1 MQMNSMGVEHSPG
14 TSEGPRIITVFGRK
28 ISLTAILVF
37 LVFLL
42 FVTNLFSLIPIN
54 WYSERF
60 RENVAS
66 TQNAFKNLLWE
77 FDDILSDGSLDEKSI
92 RELEVW
98 VEKTSIQSATVTFLD
113 KRHHDLWD
121 HTSDALELFEDF
133 LEEFRDTAR
142 LLSDGNKT
150 IKLDQDS
157 NEKLKKI
164 HDTLLDFYEHVFPV
178 NVLEEGTMWQTPH
191 YDEMDR
197 AFGKLRRFE
206 QDVARAWLI
215 IPVIRGSTLPPPEV
229 QARELLVEAV
239 GEEYVT
245 EYFEFDG
252 VQFNPWEPE
261 DWASVSYYYKIR
273 VGDYTVSR
281 EVYIR
286 FSKMNE
292 YLSST
297 GVPVKDHLM
306 PFNVTMDQA
315 FEIALSNMEREFVE
329 TDAAII
335 FVKKLQNGTRIGRYL
350 WRIDF
355 YHNKKYSSSGS
366 ATLVI
371 IDPITG
377 QVIETK
383 MYGWEFS

>member
-1 MQMNSMGVEHSPG
+1 MAD
-14 TSEGPRIITVFGRK
+14 TSESSRTITVFKWK
-28 ISLTAILVF
+28 ISITVILSF

-42 FVTNLFSLIPIN
+42 FVTNLYSLIPIN

-66 TQNAFKNLLWE
+66 TQNAFQNLLWE

-113 KRHHDLWD
+113 KRHFDLWD
-121 HTSDALELFEDF
+121 STSDALELFEDF
-133 LEEFRDTAR
+133 LEEFRDTASII
-142 LLSDGNKT
+142 SDGNKT
-150 IKLDQDS
+150 IELDQDS
-157 NEKLKKI
+157 NEKLEKI
-164 HDTLLDFYEHVFPV
+164 HETLLDFYEHVFPV
-178 NVLEEGTMWQTPH
+178 DVLEEGTKWQTPN
-191 YDEMDR
+191 YGEADKAR
-197 AFGKLRRFE
+197 GKLSRFE

-215 IPVIRGSTLPPPEV
+215 LPVIRGSTLPPPEV

-245 EYFEFDG
+245 EFFEFDG
-252 VQFNPWEPE
+252 VQFNYWKPE
-261 DWASVSYYYKIR
+261 DWLASVQYYYKIR

-297 GVPVKDHLM
+297 GVPVKDNLM
-306 PFNVTMDQA
+306 PFNVTKEQA
-315 FEIALSNMEREFVE
+315 VEIALSNMEREFVE
-329 TDAAII
+329 TDAAIYC
-335 FVKKLQNGTRIGRYL
+335 VKKLLNGTRIGRYL
-350 WRIDF
+350 WCIDF

-366 ATLVI
+366 ATRVI

-377 QVIETK
+377 QVIEAE
-383 MYGWEFS
+383 MYGWESS

>member
-1 MQMNSMGVEHSPG
+1 MAD
-14 TSEGPRIITVFGRK
+14 TSESSRTFTVFGRK
-28 ISLTAILVF
+28 ISITVILSF

-42 FVTNLFSLIPIN
+42 FVTNLYSLIPIN

-66 TQNAFKNLLWE
+66 TQNAFQNLLWE

-113 KRHHDLWD
+113 KRHFDLWD
-121 HTSDALELFEDF
+121 STSDALELFEDF
-133 LEEFRDTAR
+133 LEEYGDTAR
-142 LLSDGNKT
+142 ILSDGNKT
-150 IKLDQDS
+150 IRLDQDS
-157 NEKLKKI
+157 YEKLKLL

-178 NVLEEGTMWQTPH
+178 DVLEEGTMWQTPH
-191 YDEMDR
+191 HGEMDR

-245 EYFEFDG
+245 EFFEFDG
-252 VQFNPWEPE
+252 VQFNYWKPE
-261 DWASVSYYYKIR
+261 DWLASVQYYYKIR

-297 GVPVKDHLM
+297 GVPVKDNLM
-306 PFNVTMDQA
+306 PFNVTKEQA
-315 FEIALSNMEREFVE
+315 VEIALSNMEREFVE
-329 TDAAII
+329 TDAAIYC
-335 FVKKLQNGTRIGRYL
+335 VKKLLNGTRIGRYL
-350 WRIDF
+350 WCIDF

-366 ATLVI
+366 ATRVI

-377 QVIETK
+377 QVIEAE
-383 MYGWEFS
+383 MYGWESS